1 MTTNLAA
8 DHLNRD
14 HMLASLQGAVATA
27 LKRTIY
33 ALSNDKY
40 VQARG
45 PENCK
50 SLARVSAELALLLET
65 FGWCFHVPG
74 QELDGERARAWIQEL
89 YRCLELHADILQEP
103 GAGRC
108 MYVAHKDLMLAHF
121 SEDTGATATES
132 PRS

>member
-8 DHLNRD
+8 EHLNRD
-14 HMLASLQGAVATA
+14 HMLASLQGAAATA
-27 LKRTIY
+27 LKRTVY
-33 ALSNDKY
+33 ALSSDKY

-50 SLARVSAELALLLET
+50 SLARVSAELALLLEK

-74 QELDGERARAWIQEL
+74 QELDGEPAKAWIGEL

-103 GAGRC
+103 GVGRD
-108 MYVAHKDLMLAHF
+108 MYAAHKRLLLAHF
-121 SEDTGATATES
+121 SEYAGATAAPS
-132 PRS
+132 PRI